1 MKQAQY
7 LETGR
12 SHLKVVVEEEEDEVL
27 ETIPEEVPNPENSIG
42 FQNVSYLAET
52 EIETFK

>member
-12 SHLKVVVEEEEDEVL
+12 SHLKVAVEEDEYL
-27 ETIPEEVPNPENSIG
+27 ETIPEEVPNPENSMG
-42 FQNVSYLAET
+42 FKNSSYFAET
-52 EIETFK
+52 ET